1 MRGYIRKKGE
11 HSWQITLDTGI
22 EPDGKRRRYFETVH
36 SSRKSDAQKRL
47 NELLVTLEKGIYT
60 PPGRLT
66 LREYLDRWV
75 KDYVQSNLS
84 PRTAEGYE
92 HLCNRHFVPCL
103 GNIKLSGLKPEH
115 LQHYYSEKL
124 SSGLSAQTVRHHHT
138 CLHKAL
144 QTAVEWGLLA
154 RNTADAVTPPRAQQ
168 PEMQTWDEYDITTF
182 LEGVRQ
188 TPYFA
193 LFHTAFFTGMRR
205 SELLA
210 LRWCDLDLLLCQAYV
225 TRSLH
230 VLKGGR
236 VVIRQPKSVKG
247 RRMIALSP
255 LTVSVLR
262 EHREKQTLERAMLG
276 ASLKDDDFVFSHFDG
291 KPLLPNTVTHAWIKL
306 VRRVGIKPIRLHDA
320 RHTHASLMLKQG
332 VHPKIVQERLGHA
345 SIQITLDTYSH
356 VAPGLQEAAAARF
369 DQPFTARYNEHRK
382 EATGENVANLSP
394 RLDIT

>member
-1 MRGYIRKKGE
+1 MRGHIRKKGE

-22 EPDGKRRRYFETVH
+22 GPDGKRCRYFETVH

-154 RNTADAVTPPRAQQ
+154 RNTARCCHPTSRTTAGDA
-168 PEMQTWDEYDITTF
+168 
-182 LEGVRQ
+182 
-188 TPYFA
+188 
-193 LFHTAFFTGMRR
+193 
-205 SELLA
+205 
-210 LRWCDLDLLLCQAYV
+210 DL
-225 TRSLH
+225 
-230 VLKGGR
+230 G
-236 VVIRQPKSVKG
+236 
-247 RRMIALSP
+247 
-255 LTVSVLR
+255 
-262 EHREKQTLERAMLG
+262 
-276 ASLKDDDFVFSHFDG
+276 
-291 KPLLPNTVTHAWIKL
+291 
-306 VRRVGIKPIRLHDA
+306 
-320 RHTHASLMLKQG
+320 
-332 VHPKIVQERLGHA
+332 
-345 SIQITLDTYSH
+345 
-356 VAPGLQEAAAARF
+356 
-369 DQPFTARYNEHRK
+369 
-382 EATGENVANLSP
+382 
-394 RLDIT
+394 